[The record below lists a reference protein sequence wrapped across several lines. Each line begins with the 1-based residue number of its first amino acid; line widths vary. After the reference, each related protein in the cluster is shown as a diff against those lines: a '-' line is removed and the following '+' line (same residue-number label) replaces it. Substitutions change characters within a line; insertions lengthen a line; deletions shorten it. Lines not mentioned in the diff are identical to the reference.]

1 MHLYIGTRMG
11 EGTVESH
18 VFLKYICHEAK
29 ITGLKCLFGHLS

>member
-1 MHLYIGTRMG
+1 MG